1 MLKRE
6 HAVLILVAL
15 FIGGYLYGRMSAP
28 EPGPVTAAVPAAVA
42 PEAVAE
48 TPASPAPAIASATPP
63 SPAPAN
69 AAPTSAPQNPAPQN
83 PAPQNNAP
91 TDPNQVWRV
100 TIHPDDMKKG
110 PDSALVKVVVFG
122 AFGNQETADF
132 APVLDDIVKTYGD
145 KIQLRF
151 KHKAVP
157 LPHPDSIMASEAAL
171 AAGAQGKFWPFF
183 DKAMKTNAI
192 GRASLESIAQ
202 DLGCDM
208 ARFKKDLDSEKY
220 RGQVM
225 RDSLVA
231 GEVAANTYPN
241 ALVNGVRLNTP
252 KTGERLKTLIDEQ
265 LVKAQAKVKAG
276 TPVAQLYETLIKE
289 GKVFD
294 QTAGPAIKVAT
305 EGSPFLGSKTA
316 KVEVEVYEDFQ
327 CPFCA
332 KIAPSIHEFAKRFPN
347 DVRIVYKH
355 MPLDIHDHAKLAAE
369 ASMAAMAQGKFWE
382 YHDILFANQQALDR
396 PDLEK
401 YAGQAGLDVAR
412 FKKDLDAGVGKAL
425 IARDTQEGQS
435 NGVSGTPSVF
445 INGMK
450 YQGPRGYPPE
460 GLEAV
465 ARVYFGLGK

>member
-6 HAVLILVAL
+6 HAIIILLAL
-15 FIGGYLYGRMSAP
+15 FIGGYLFGRVTTPAGGGTTAVASAP
-28 EPGPVTAAVPAAVA
+28 VA
-42 PEAVAE
+42 PASVAE
-48 TPASPAPAIASATPP
+48 ATNPTPAPAVASATPP
-63 SPAPAN
+63 PAPSPAPSSPPPA
-69 AAPTSAPQNPAPQN
+69 NPAPSA
-83 PAPQNNAP
+83 PA
-91 TDPNQVWRV
+91 DPNQVWRV

-122 AFGNQETADF
+122 AFGNQESADF
-132 APVLDDIVKTYGD
+132 APVIDDIVKTYGD
-145 KIQLRF
+145 KIQVRF

-157 LPHPDSIMASEAAL
+157 LPHPDSILASEASL

-183 DKAMKTNAI
+183 DKAMKTNAV

-202 DLGCDM
+202 ELGCDM

-241 ALVNGVRLNTP
+241 ALVNGVRLNAP
-252 KTGERLKTLIDEQ
+252 KTGERLKKLIDEQ
-265 LVKAQAKVKAG
+265 MVKAQEKVKAG
-276 TPVAQLYETLIKE
+276 TPVAQLYDSLIKE

-305 EGSPFLGSKTA
+305 EGSPILGSKTA

-382 YHDILFANQQALDR
+382 YHDLLFANQQSLERA
-396 PDLEK
+396 DLEK
-401 YAGQAGLDVAR
+401 YAQQAGLDVEK
-412 FKKDLDAGVGKAL
+412 FKKDLDAGVGRS
-425 IARDTQEGQS
+425 IITRDSQEGAA